1 MSLQQCNYIWN
12 KKSQE
17 NLSLSLPP
25 KPDLCVTS
33 DSQILVILHLSHAK
47 TPLQYKHWVVFRAGI
62 QQRAQF
68 SYLLQWIS
76 LLGWL
81 LNIPVLLLVRH
92 WVSIWSW
99 EIKEESASLSAKWPK
114 RTALIAATMPRR
126 VTAHLSPPA
135 GTAETAGSCQ
145 LWGSSWWTTPGGQQ
159 PPAEGLVVLVG
170 GVKDSCS
177 VLTSGSGWIRDYR
190 NCRIMS
196 TVELDYCC
204 VFCFVFFV
212 SFFMAQVGRAPI
224 HWASGTP
231 ATRQTLSSE
240 AFLRSCTMV
249 V

>member
-1 MSLQQCNYIWN
+1 M
-12 KKSQE
+12 
-17 NLSLSLPP
+17 
-25 KPDLCVTS
+25 
-33 DSQILVILHLSHAK
+33 
-47 TPLQYKHWVVFRAGI
+47 FRAGI

-81 LNIPVLLLVRH
+81 LNIPVLLLVSH
-92 WVSIWSW
+92 WVSIWNW
-99 EIKEESASLSAKWPK
+99 EIKDESASLSAKWPK